1 MGRRGQKPGHGRSS
15 EGEKSKEFRFQAK
28 YALLTYAQCGEL
40 DPFSIVEHLGSL
52 GAECIIGRENHAAGG
67 LHLHAFVGWE
77 RKYSTRNC
85 RAFDVAGHHPNIVA
99 SYGTPAAGWDYA
111 CKEGDIVAGGLE
123 RPSGGN
129 DRVSGSGSVWAQI
142 VLAETREEF
151 FELCKDLD
159 PRALCVN
166 YTSLKAY
173 ADWRYRLDRAPYT
186 HPRGLVLHTDGV
198 PALAR
203 WAHDNLVNRSG
214 GT

>member
-15 EGEKSKEFRFQAK
+15 EGEKGKEFRFQAK

-52 GAECIIGRENHAAGG
+52 GAECIIGRENHADGG
-67 LHLHAFVGWE
+67 LHLHAFVGWDG
-77 RKYSTRNC
+77 KFSTRNC

-129 DRVSGSGSVWAQI
+129 DRVSGSGSKNSSRVSAKTI
-142 VLAETREEF
+142 
-151 FELCKDLD
+151 
-159 PRALCVN
+159 
-166 YTSLKAY
+166 
-173 ADWRYRLDRAPYT
+173 
-186 HPRGLVLHTDGV
+186 
-198 PALAR
+198 
-203 WAHDNLVNRSG
+203 
-214 GT
+214 